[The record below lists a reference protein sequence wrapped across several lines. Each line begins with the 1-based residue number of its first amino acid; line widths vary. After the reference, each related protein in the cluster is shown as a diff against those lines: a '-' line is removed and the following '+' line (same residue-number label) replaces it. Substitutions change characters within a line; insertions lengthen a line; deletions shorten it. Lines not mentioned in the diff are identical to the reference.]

1 MWKPL
6 NCSGSSVVVASKFLR
21 ARAYSWPKASS
32 PNMVRAPAAMA
43 SRVHMASQSLSR
55 PWATDDVPERP
66 VSRTFFGRSS
76 VVFGAPAART
86 VPGQFIKVT
95 AATMVINGS
104 CGKQRHRDQW
114 RSRRGVDAGSPKRS
128 APFAGVTALACSL
141 SGEHR
146 PRGSSPPNEL
156 SLRLRVVTKA
166 FHPTSRSRVQRARHS
181 RLSTVR
187 RGNLSCQLSVGKP
200 VPGWT

>member
-55 PWATDDVPERP
+55 PWATDEDI
-66 VSRTFFGRSS
+66 FFGRAS
-76 VVFGAPAART
+76 VVSGAPAART

-114 RSRRGVDAGSPKRS
+114 RSRRGAVAGSPKRS

-156 SLRLRVVTKA
+156 SLRLRFVTKA
-166 FHPTSRSRVQRARHS
+166 FHPTSRSRVALAPFYSAQR
-181 RLSTVR
+181 
-187 RGNLSCQLSVGKP
+187 
-200 VPGWT
+200 